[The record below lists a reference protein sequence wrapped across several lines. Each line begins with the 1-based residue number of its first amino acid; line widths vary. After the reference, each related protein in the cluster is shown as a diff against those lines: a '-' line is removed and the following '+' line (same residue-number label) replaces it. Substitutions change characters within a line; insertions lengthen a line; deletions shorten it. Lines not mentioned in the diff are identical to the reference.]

1 MQIYVQFG
9 RRVRRLRH
17 RLGLSQETLAEA
29 AKLSPVSIS
38 NIERGLHAPSF
49 RRLQDLAVALKVE
62 LHELFMFNVE
72 KP

>member
-17 RLGLSQETLAEA
+17 KAGLTQETLAEA
-29 AKLSPVSIS
+29 ARLSPVSIS

-49 RRLQDLAVALKVE
+49 RRLGDLAVALKVE
-62 LHELFMFNVE
+62 LHELFMFTGE
-72 KP
+72 KS